1 MDPATLR
8 RILSHF
14 CSGLTIVSAV
24 VDGEPVGLTCQSF
37 FSVSLE
43 PPLIAVSIA
52 KTSTSFPAIR
62 SANAFS
68 VNVLSA
74 HQRHISGAIGRK
86 GPDKWRDIE
95 WIPGT
100 HGQPILPGAIA
111 WFECRLRDVHDAGD
125 HDIVVAEVL
134 DLDSDESAEPLLF
147 FRSEYREL
155 IDRNLST
162 RGVAS

>member
-1 MDPATLR
+1 MEPAALR

-43 PPLIAVSIA
+43 PPLVALSIS

-62 SANAFS
+62 AAQTFS

-74 HQRHISGAIGRK
+74 GQRHISGAIGRT
-86 GPDKWRDIE
+86 GPDKWRHIE
-95 WIPGT
+95 WVHGA

-134 DLDSDESAEPLLF
+134 DLDCDETADPLLF

-155 IDRNLST
+155 IDLDHT
-162 RGVAS
+162 ARGVAS